1 MDVFGNWIF
10 KGIKH
15 NDQTIHF
22 KTTIKKKTTIQHK
35 KWFIFICS
43 VYLNYLDIFFFIHP
57 FMILIMYYMYMFC
70 VWHFFYNFV
79 FALAFWFVMFS
90 FLCFVIL
97 LGFFQCLLC
106 TYGSPY
112 IFFKRLV
119 PTFFFKHSRL
129 FTCVLMASC
138 KIRSYK
144 QLSSNR

>member
-90 FLCFVIL
+90 FLCFVML
-97 LGFFQCLLC
+97 LLFLFFNVCYALMD
-106 TYGSPY
+106 P
-112 IFFKRLV
+112 R
-119 PTFFFKHSRL
+119 TFFLKGLSLHSFL
-129 FTCVLMASC
+129 NTVGYSPV
-138 KIRSYK
+138 Y
-144 QLSSNR
+144 